1 MFVKNKHINSMKF
14 TKEDAYKELVKQMTA
29 KGETLNLSARSI
41 NEQLD
46 TLMPLLANDE
56 MELSVFVEKVLPMY
70 KVADANIRHDVSHGI
85 DDFKKNYQPTPPKKD
100 PDVKDDPNAELIK
113 RLTELEDKLKA
124 NETKETIQGYKK
136 SFIAKA
142 KEKGVK
148 HDEWLNDYADEIT
161 FSENFDVDAKVES
174 CLKFY
179 NKSLAV
185 IKTDTTP
192 KQGGGSTDSKLISDI
207 IASAAAQ
214 AKANN

>member
-1 MFVKNKHINSMKF
+1 MFVKNKYINSMKF
-14 TKEDAYKELVKQMTA
+14 TKENAYEELVKQMTA
-29 KGETLNLSARSI
+29 KGEALNLSARSI

-46 TLMPLLANDE
+46 ILMPLLANDE
-56 MELSVFVEKVLPMY
+56 MELSAFIEKVLPMY
-70 KVADANIRHDVSHGI
+70 KVTDANIRHDVSHGI
-85 DDFKKNYQPTPPKKD
+85 DDFKKNYQPTPP
-100 PDVKDDPNAELIK
+100 KDDPNAELIK

-148 HDEWLNDYADEIT
+148 HDDWLKDYADEIT
-161 FSENFDVDAKVES
+161 FGENFDVDAKVDS

>member
-46 TLMPLLANDE
+46 ILMPLLANDE
-56 MELSVFVEKVLPMY
+56 MELSAFVEKVLPMY
-70 KVADANIRHDVSHGI
+70 KVTDANIRHDVSHGI
-85 DDFKKNYQPTPPKKD
+85 DDFKKNNQPTPKKD
-100 PDVKDDPNAELIK
+100 NPDVNDDPNAELIK

-124 NETKETIQGYKK
+124 NETKEIIQGYKK

-148 HDEWLNDYADEIT
+148 HDDWLNDYADEIT
-161 FSENFDVDAKVES
+161 FSEDFDVDAKVDS

-192 KQGGGSTDSKLISDI
+192 KQGGGSTDGKLISDV

>member
-1 MFVKNKHINSMKF
+1 MKF

-29 KGETLNLSARSI
+29 KGETLNLSTRSI

-46 TLMPLLANDE
+46 ILMPLLANDE
-56 MELSVFVEKVLPMY
+56 MELSAFVEKVLPMY

-85 DDFKKNYQPTPPKKD
+85 DDFKKNYQPTPKKED
-100 PDVKDDPNAELIK
+100 SDVKENPNAELIK

-124 NETKETIQGYKK
+124 NETKETLQGYKK

-148 HDEWLNDYADEIT
+148 HDDWLNAYADEIT
-161 FSENFDVDAKVES
+161 FSEDFDVDAKVES

-179 NKSLAV
+179 NKSLAA

-192 KQGGGSTDSKLISDI
+192 KQGGGSTDSKLISDV

>member
-1 MFVKNKHINSMKF
+1 MFVENKHINSMKF

-29 KGETLNLSARSI
+29 TGETLQLSERSI
-41 NEQLD
+41 NAQLE

-56 MELSVFVEKVLPMY
+56 TELSAFIASVLPVY
-70 KVADANIRHDVSHGI
+70 KVADANIRHDVSSGI
-85 DDFKKNYQPTPPKKD
+85 ADFKKNYQPTPPKKD
-100 PDVKDDPNAELIK
+100 GEGDPNAELIR

-124 NETKETIQGYKK
+124 SETKETIQGLKN

-148 HDEWLNDYADEIT
+148 HEDWLKDYANEIT
-161 FSENFDVDAKVES
+161 FSENLDVDAKVDA

-185 IKTDTTP
+185 VKTDTTP

-214 AKANN
+214 AKAEN

>member
-1 MFVKNKHINSMKF
+1 MFVENKHINSMKF

-29 KGETLNLSARSI
+29 TGETLQLSERSI
-41 NEQLD
+41 NAQLE

-56 MELSVFVEKVLPMY
+56 TELSAFIASVLPVY
-70 KVADANIRHDVSHGI
+70 KVADANIRHDVSSGI
-85 DDFKKNYQPTPPKKD
+85 ADFKKNYQPTPPKKD
-100 PDVKDDPNAELIK
+100 GEGDPNAELIK

-124 NETKETIQGYKK
+124 SETKETIQGLKN

-148 HDEWLNDYADEIT
+148 HEDWLKDYADEIT
-161 FSENFDVDAKVES
+161 FSENLDVDAKVDA
-174 CLKFY
+174 CLRFY

-192 KQGGGSTDSKLISDI
+192 RQGGGSTDSKLISDI

-214 AKANN
+214 AKAEN

>member
-14 TKEDAYKELVKQMTA
+14 TKENAYEELVKQMTA
-29 KGETLNLSARSI
+29 KGEALNLSARSI

-46 TLMPLLANDE
+46 ILMPLLANDE
-56 MELSVFVEKVLPMY
+56 MELSAFVEKVLPMY
-70 KVADANIRHDVSHGI
+70 KVADANIRHDVSNGI
-85 DDFKKNYQPTPPKKD
+85 ADFKKNYQPTPPKKD
-100 PDVKDDPNAELIK
+100 TDVKDDPNAELIK

-148 HDEWLNDYADEIT
+148 HDDWLKDYADEIT
-161 FSENFDVDAKVES
+161 FGENFDVDAKVDS

>member
-1 MFVKNKHINSMKF
+1 MFVENKHINSMKF

-29 KGETLNLSARSI
+29 TGETLQLSERSI
-41 NEQLD
+41 NAQLE

-56 MELSVFVEKVLPMY
+56 TELSAFIASVLPVY
-70 KVADANIRHDVSHGI
+70 KVADANIRHDVSSGI
-85 DDFKKNYQPTPPKKD
+85 ADFKKNYQPTPPKKD
-100 PDVKDDPNAELIK
+100 GEGDPNAELIK

-124 NETKETIQGYKK
+124 SETKETIQGLKN

-148 HDEWLNDYADEIT
+148 HEDWLKDYADEIT
-161 FSENFDVDAKVES
+161 FSENLDVDAKVDA

-185 IKTDTTP
+185 VKTETTP
-192 KQGGGSTDSKLISDI
+192 RQGGGNTDSKLISDI

-214 AKANN
+214 AKAEN

>member
-1 MFVKNKHINSMKF
+1 
-14 TKEDAYKELVKQMTA
+14 MTA

-46 TLMPLLANDE
+46 ILMPLLANDD
-56 MELSVFVEKVLPMY
+56 MELRANVEKVLPMY

-85 DDFKKNYQPTPPKKD
+85 DDFKKNYQPTPPKKA

-148 HDEWLNDYADEIT
+148 HDDW
-161 FSENFDVDAKVES
+161 
-174 CLKFY
+174 
-179 NKSLAV
+179 
-185 IKTDTTP
+185 
-192 KQGGGSTDSKLISDI
+192 
-207 IASAAAQ
+207 
-214 AKANN
+214 

>member
-1 MFVKNKHINSMKF
+1 MFVENKHINSMKF

-29 KGETLNLSARSI
+29 TGETLQLSERSI
-41 NEQLD
+41 NAQLE

-56 MELSVFVEKVLPMY
+56 TELSAFIASVLPVY
-70 KVADANIRHDVSHGI
+70 KVADANIRHDVSSGI
-85 DDFKKNYQPTPPKKD
+85 ADFKKNYQPTPPKKD
-100 PDVKDDPNAELIK
+100 GEGDPNAELIK

-124 NETKETIQGYKK
+124 SETKETIQGLKN

-148 HDEWLNDYADEIT
+148 HEDWLKDYADEIT
-161 FSENFDVDAKVES
+161 FSENLDVDAKVDA

-185 IKTDTTP
+185 VKTETTP

-214 AKANN
+214 AKAEN